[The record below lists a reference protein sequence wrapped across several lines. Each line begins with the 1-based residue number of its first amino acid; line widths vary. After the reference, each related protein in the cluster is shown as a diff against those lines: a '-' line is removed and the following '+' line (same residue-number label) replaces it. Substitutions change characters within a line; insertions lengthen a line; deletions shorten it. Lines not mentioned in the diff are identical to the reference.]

1 MIYINF
7 SSIFF
12 LRWSGIRD
20 DLLFLLDEEL
30 SNVSLCALHSEM
42 RNTEQLLGSLGLF
55 SYRCNALEECNEAIS
70 HYGPELSRGY
80 DRIKV
85 KLRKGQQTA
94 VTKNNISVA
103 SFSGKQMLLTVI
115 KGQCKDRV
123 YFLINIITC
132 LFFDNFII
140 FLQEIQSEA
149 FLRILMSLLK
159 SLYQGIRL

>member
-1 MIYINF
+1 MIIKCNL
-7 SSIFF
+7 IFF

-30 SNVSLCALHSEM
+30 NNVSLCALHSEM

-55 SYRCNALEECNEAIS
+55 SYRCNALNECNEAIS
-70 HYGPELSRGY
+70 HYGPEMSRGY

-103 SFSGKQMLLTVI
+103 SFSGKQNFFTIISLRSHQLL
-115 KGQCKDRV
+115 R
-123 YFLINIITC
+123 
-132 LFFDNFII
+132 
-140 FLQEIQSEA
+140 
-149 FLRILMSLLK
+149 
-159 SLYQGIRL
+159 LYQLTTKCRCIVTSIICC